1 MMHLQNGKIIHM
13 YRLNRIKRVRLQ
25 INRVVLSILVIS
37 LLLLSPYA
45 LIQSSA
51 AISVSSQQVN
61 FPREDGVQMTGLLN
75 TPSSGTMKIGIIL
88 IHGGF
93 QGSINEPFFNSIPSL
108 LSSKGFAVL
117 SLDMTRS
124 HNFPTSVF
132 EDSEKDI
139 AAAVKFM
146 KGQGY
151 NSIFLAGHSD
161 GAHEVIYYQAQ
172 TRDPS
177 IVALGLYAAAS
188 VFKHSAPHALGM
200 QQYYQITNQAT
211 DLVAKGSVDQIVY
224 TGSIFLPGRPST
236 PSPTPFSART
246 WLSWIG
252 PDSNLD
258 SVKTM
263 HSVSVPVLVLVH
275 QNDNLLKWNQWYY
288 GNATS
293 SPKADLKTY
302 TTATSGNVHDFQGF
316 ENQVVSD
323 TVDWLTSIP
332 TPRDQ
337 NQNQII
343 TRQNNDT
350 VLEQKNSTSMTTT
363 QGSITIPSWVKSN
376 AKWWA
381 DGSIGDNDFVKGIQ
395 YLIQQKI
402 ITIPPTTQG
411 TSSQTTMPSWIKK
424 DAGWWSAGEM
434 SNEDFIKAIQYLVT
448 SGIINP

>member
-1 MMHLQNGKIIHM
+1 
-13 YRLNRIKRVRLQ
+13 
-25 INRVVLSILVIS
+25 
-37 LLLLSPYA
+37 
-45 LIQSSA
+45 
-51 AISVSSQQVN
+51 
-61 FPREDGVQMTGLLN
+61 MTGLLN

-93 QGSINEPFFNSIPSL
+93 QGSISEPFFDSIPNL

-132 EDSEKDI
+132 EDSVKDI
-139 AAAVKFM
+139 SAAVKFM

-177 IVALGLYAAAS
+177 IVAIGLYSAAS

-200 QQYYQITNQAT
+200 QQYNEITNQAT
-211 DLVAKGSVDQIVY
+211 DLVAKGSGDQIVY
-224 TGSIFLPGRPST
+224 TGSIFPPGPST
-236 PSPTPFSART
+236 PSSTPFSART

-252 PDSNLD
+252 PNSNLD

-293 SPKADLKTY
+293 SPKADLKIY

-316 ENQVVSD
+316 ENQAVSD
-323 TVDWLTSIP
+323 TADWLTSIS
-332 TPRDQ
+332 TLQVQ
-337 NQNQII
+337 NQNQTI
-343 TRQNNDT
+343 TGQNNVT
-350 VLEQKNSTSMTTT
+350 VEQKNSTSMTTA
-363 QGSITIPSWVKSN
+363 QESITIPSWVKNN
-376 AKWWA
+376 AKWWSE
-381 DGSIGDNDFVKGIQ
+381 GTVGDSDFAKGIQ
-395 YLIQQKI
+395 YLIQQGI
-402 ITIPPTTQG
+402 IQIPKSTATN
-411 TSSQTTMPSWIKK
+411 SISQQIPQWVKNA
-424 DAGWWSAGEM
+424 AGWWANGQVSDSE
-434 SNEDFIKAIQYLVT
+434 FVQAIQYLI
-448 SGIINP
+448 SNGIIQVRQ